1 VRLQVAIGLYADG
14 VDYREFSKVI
24 ELPILPQII
33 RAGALDLNC
42 DNAEEALTYIVSD
55 ETFYLYW
62 EVKVKEYGSWES
74 AATRLATTA
83 ELLIE
88 EGFVEDPTWG
98 TEDGE

>member
-1 VRLQVAIGLYADG
+1 VRLQVAIGLYADDD
-14 VDYREFSKVI
+14 DYREFSKVI

-33 RAGALDLNC
+33 RAGVLDLNC
-42 DNAEEALTYIVSD
+42 DDADEALAYIVSD

-62 EVKVKEYGSWES
+62 EVKVKEYGSVN

-83 ELLIE
+83 ESLIE
-88 EGFVEDPTWG
+88 EGFVEDPTWD